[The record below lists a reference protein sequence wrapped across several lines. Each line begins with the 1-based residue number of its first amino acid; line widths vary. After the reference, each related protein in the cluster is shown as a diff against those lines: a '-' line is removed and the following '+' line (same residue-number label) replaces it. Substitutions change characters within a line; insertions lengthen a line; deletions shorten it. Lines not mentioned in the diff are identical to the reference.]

1 MKIEQA
7 LVHYLLKNKV
17 LTLQG
22 IGTFELNATLPEPTD
37 PEKPVIIPENAISFQ
52 YDPRAKEDDGLID
65 FIVEHSNKI
74 RSLAASDLESFLSLG
89 RQFLNI
95 GNPFTLYNLGTLNK
109 SNSGELVFEAGEL
122 IAKKIEPKKIKSDE
136 SETST
141 EVEKLFNDYPQERK
155 SKNGT
160 KAIYTLLIL
169 IALGLIGW
177 VVWHYDFN
185 KKEAESISSTEPI
198 IPILDSATLTTDT
211 AHKAMDTTKLN
222 SSINQP
228 KSADSFSFKIVVNE
242 YSSLS
247 AAEKRLADLKRYGR
261 NVIMYSNDSVIFKIA
276 EPFMLPLS
284 DTTKMLDKLKGYYTT
299 VYIDK

>member
-22 IGTFELNATLPEPTD
+22 IGTFELNAALPEPTD
-37 PEKPVIIPENAISFQ
+37 PDKPIIIPENAISFQ

-65 FIVEHSNKI
+65 FIVEHTNKI
-74 RSLAASDLESFLSLG
+74 RPLAASDLESFLSLG

-109 SNSGELVFEAGEL
+109 SSSGELVFEAGEL
-122 IAKKIEPKKIKSDE
+122 IAKKIEPQKIKIE
-136 SETST
+136 GPENIN
-141 EVEKLFNDYPQERK
+141 EEEKYFNDYTPERK

-177 VVWHYDFN
+177 AVWHYDFN
-185 KKEAESISSTEPI
+185 KKEDESISSTEPV
-198 IPILDSATLTTDT
+198 IPIIDSAAST
-211 AHKAMDTTKLN
+211 AMDSTKTN
-222 SSINQP
+222 SSINQSN
-228 KSADSFSFKIVVNE
+228 SADSFSFKIVVNE
-242 YSSLS
+242 YTSLN
-247 AAEKRLADLKRYGR
+247 AAMKRLSDLKRYGR
-261 NVIMYSNDSVIFKIA
+261 NVIMYSSDSLKFKIA
-276 EPFMLPLS
+276 EPFTLPLS
-284 DTTKMLDKLKGYYTT
+284 DTTKILDSLKGYYTN
-299 VYIDK
+299 VYVEK

>member
-22 IGTFELNATLPEPTD
+22 IGTFELNAALPEPTD
-37 PEKPVIIPENAISFQ
+37 PDRPVIIPENAISFQ

-95 GNPFTLYNLGTLNK
+95 GNPFTLNNLGTLNK
-109 SNSGELVFEAGEL
+109 SSSGELVFEAGEL
-122 IAKKIEPKKIKSDE
+122 IAKKIEPKKIKAEE
-136 SETST
+136 SENTT
-141 EVEKLFNDYPQERK
+141 EDEKLFNDYPQELK

-169 IALGLIGW
+169 IVLGLIGW
-177 VVWHYDFN
+177 AVWHYDFN

-198 IPILDSATLTTDT
+198 IPILDSANRGTDT
-211 AHKAMDTTKLN
+211 AGTAMDSIKLH
-222 SSINQP
+222 S
-228 KSADSFSFKIVVNE
+228 SADSFSFKIVVNE
-242 YSSLS
+242 YNSLN
-247 AAEKRLADLKRYGR
+247 AAQKRLSDLKRYGR

-276 EPFMLPLS
+276 EPFNLPLS
-284 DTTKMLDKLKGYYTT
+284 DTTKMLNSLKGYYSS
-299 VYIDK
+299 VYVEK